1 MNRSFLL
8 LIACFTSSVETYSQ
22 DIGKLLPINNLL
34 KPHWSMKIDQWYGS
48 DDSPLLEKGIL
59 FLYSTPDYAVDVET
73 GEKLYF
79 HNDEVQQ
86 RFKSTFSDSLVIFDY
101 EERTVV
107 VNLYNGKE
115 LLNRRIKKS
124 SYIGRSQPV
133 ITNNRIVLM
142 AHAKENHDFI
152 KAVNVENGKDL
163 WTYKLESYLYTKPV
177 LYKEKLLICANGTLM
192 FIDLYTGAK
201 VDSLELSNGETNSNI
216 EIANSRAY
224 VWTVERGIVSV
235 DIENHSVLWNYN
247 DLPNYSKSAK
257 IIIDKDTLYIA
268 DRYIYALNTN
278 SGELLWKSEEVDCVS
293 SSYHLA
299 KVSDFILF
307 YQNCYDAYDQ
317 IFALDLATKK
327 LKYMSFTSE
336 DFMPEQEDQYV
347 HILDYL
353 KLDFTAN
360 TYNSIIVATDKEYV
374 YAFKI
379 AQAK

>member
-1 MNRSFLL
+1 MLLCLSFINKL
-8 LIACFTSSVETYSQ
+8 YSQ
-22 DIGKLLPINNLL
+22 DVSELLPINRLL
-34 KPHWSMKIDQWYGS
+34 KPHWFSKVDEWYGS
-48 DDSPLLEKGIL
+48 DSSPLLKKGIL

-73 GEKLYF
+73 GKKLYF
-79 HNDEVQQ
+79 HSAEVQQ

-133 ITNNRIVLM
+133 VTNNRIVLM
-142 AHAKENHDFI
+142 AHAKEDNDLI

-163 WTYKLESYLYTKPV
+163 WTYELESYLYTKPV

-201 VDSLELSNGETNSNI
+201 ANSLKLSNGETNSNI

-224 VWTVERGIVSV
+224 IWTVERGIVSV
-235 DIENHSVLWNYN
+235 DIENQSVLWNYN

-257 IIIDKDTLYIA
+257 IIIDKDTLYVA
-268 DRYIYALNTN
+268 DRYIYALNTE
-278 SGELLWKSEEVDCVS
+278 SGELLWKSEANCVS

-299 KVSDFILF
+299 KVSGFILF

-336 DFMPEQEDQYV
+336 DFMPEREDQYV

-360 TYNSIIVATDKEYV
+360 TYNGIIVATDKEYV